1 MGKSLLITG
10 ANRGLGA
17 VLAAQYLARGWEVLA
32 LARSGAGLPDGVRG
46 VVADLS
52 LDSART
58 ILRAFLEKRG
68 APLDLLINNAGPPAA
83 TMGTEDA
90 ALEEL
95 VAHFQVH
102 CAGVLRVVQA
112 AKPFLLQAPVPL
124 VVNISSRL
132 ASLTRMAAGE
142 YADIHRSLS
151 YPVAKAAQNMLTIQL
166 HRELF
171 PLGCRVVAVH
181 PGALL
186 TGYGSRDAATPVA
199 EGAERLTRLVAG
211 LGSEV
216 SGVFLDP
223 EGGVIPW

>member
-1 MGKSLLITG
+1 MG
-10 ANRGLGA
+10 AA
-17 VLAAQYLARGWEVLA
+17 LAAQYLATGWEVLA
-32 LARSGAGLPDGVRG
+32 LVRSAAGLPDGVRG

-58 ILRAFLEKRG
+58 ILRAFLEERG

-83 TMGTEDA
+83 TTGTEDA

-95 VAHFQVH
+95 IAHFQVH

-112 AKPFLLQAPVPL
+112 ARPWLLAAPAPL
-124 VVNISSRL
+124 VINISSRL

-166 HRELF
+166 HRELL

-186 TGYGSRDAATPVA
+186 TGYGSRDAATPVG
-199 EGAERLTRLVAG
+199 EGAARLIRLFAG
-211 LGSEV
+211 LGPEV
-216 SGVFLDP
+216 SGVYLDP
-223 EGGVIPW
+223 EGRTIPW